1 VLEDRTKDAIRLL
14 FCIAK
19 TQQRFGMKHV
29 IDVLRGAQTQKVR
42 DSGHDRLPIYG
53 YGRELSADEWLRIG
67 RALIHQGLL
76 DETSDGYPVPRLNAL
91 SWEVIRKQRTVEI
104 AAPVKPVQP
113 RLEKAG
119 RHKAYAGDDNEVAE
133 PDAPG
138 TEELFQ
144 HLRKLRKQIAD
155 EQGVPPYVV
164 FPDTSLQAMAQQRP
178 QTQSQFEHI
187 PGVGARKLAAYYNIF
202 TSEIRAYCEGH
213 GLEMELGTVKAPQVK
228 AVETPAKDKATSSPA
243 DSVTRQLTRAMFQQ
257 GLNIAEIAQ
266 RRNMSRGTILTHLT
280 ELLESGVPL
289 DIERLI
295 QPERYE
301 VIADALQEVGGDLLR
316 PVKDFLGD
324 RYSYD
329 EIRLVRAAMK
339 LAE

>member
-1 VLEDRTKDAIRLL
+1 
-14 FCIAK
+14 
-19 TQQRFGMKHV
+19 
-29 IDVLRGAQTQKVR
+29 
-42 DSGHDRLPIYG
+42 
-53 YGRELSADEWLRIG
+53 
-67 RALIHQGLL
+67 
-76 DETSDGYPVPRLNAL
+76 
-91 SWEVIRKQRTVEI
+91 
-104 AAPVKPVQP
+104 
-113 RLEKAG
+113 
-119 RHKAYAGDDNEVAE
+119 
-133 PDAPG
+133 
-138 TEELFQ
+138 
-144 HLRKLRKQIAD
+144 
-155 EQGVPPYVV
+155 
-164 FPDTSLQAMAQQRP
+164 
-178 QTQSQFEHI
+178 
-187 PGVGARKLAAYYNIF
+187 
-202 TSEIRAYCEGH
+202 
-213 GLEMELGTVKAPQVK
+213 MELGTVKAPRVK
-228 AVETPAKDKATSSPA
+228 AVETPAKDRATSSPA

-339 LAE
+339 RAE